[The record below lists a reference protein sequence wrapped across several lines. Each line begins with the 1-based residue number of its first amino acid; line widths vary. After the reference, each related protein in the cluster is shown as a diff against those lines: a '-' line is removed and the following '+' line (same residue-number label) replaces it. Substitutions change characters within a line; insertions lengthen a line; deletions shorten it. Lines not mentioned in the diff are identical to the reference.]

1 MLRPIPQSLLGDI
14 ATIKVCS
21 GVDVWQNPSW
31 QTYTVNNVHL
41 QNTNEI
47 KKSKDNTEVVLR
59 AILFIDSILSQPNLD
74 YAALVD
80 QSEAAGKP
88 MRCVVTDS
96 NGNAAGDFEV
106 LIVDLVPDVP
116 ATRVHHVELGLV

>member
-41 QNTNEI
+41 QNTNEV

-59 AILFIDSILSQPNLD
+59 ATLFIDSILSQPNLD

-96 NGNAAGDFEV
+96 NGNETGDFEV

-116 ATRVHHVELGLV
+116 ATRVHHIELGLV

>member
-41 QNTNEI
+41 QNTNEV

-59 AILFIDSILSQPNLD
+59 ATLFIDSILSQPSLD

-96 NGNAAGDFEV
+96 NGNETGDFEV

-116 ATRVHHVELGLV
+116 ATRVHHIELGLV